1 MSWIVL
7 LVAIA
12 FMFAVAYA
20 LYTRTGS
27 GINPR
32 HDEDKTR
39 EAEESDELE
48 PQLEGEADE
57 FETHGTK

>member
-7 LVAIA
+7 LVTIA
-12 FMFAVAYA
+12 FVFAIAYA

-32 HDEDKTR
+32 HDDTKTQ

-48 PQLEGEADE
+48 PQQEGEADD
-57 FETHGTK
+57 FERHGTK